1 MTLELAR
8 SPGEARKILIS
19 GEPSDDAQQEA
30 QHPSY
35 RFSTWQWGAAQAGG
49 RRQVAT
55 RQRPQI
61 SLEGGS
67 DIAARGC
74 DERIRHH
81 LGLAG
86 NLG

>member
-1 MTLELAR
+1 MR
-8 SPGEARKILIS
+8 SKRRSIRPIAS
-19 GEPSDDAQQEA
+19 AP
-30 QHPSY
+30 
-35 RFSTWQWGAAQAGG
+35 WQWGAAQAGG